1 MRYSTWILAYSPIEG
16 LVPFS
21 CKLTEPVWWIL
32 QRYLVT
38 VCYRPLFWNVSE
50 SSMLFNVVFTSSH
63 LQLHV
68 KSQRSLQQG
77 GDAASAVLIFVWREL
92 QKTLLFVML
101 YMPRSTIFRAY
112 FWCSWKN
119 RLYLWKVQSTT
130 RRSKFKICSFQCQ
143 KHNTCRNNV
152 SIEGFFAELLEP
164 FFHQFLCAGPQQ
176 LRSGVILYLLKSV
189 LLSVLPR

>member
-38 VCYRPLFWNVSE
+38 VHCLGTYLRVLCF
-50 SSMLFNVVFTSSH
+50 SMLSLH
-63 LQLHV
+63 LQLHII

-77 GDAASAVLIFVWREL
+77 RGMLRL
-92 QKTLLFVML
+92 LLFWSSFGVNFKKHCYL
-101 YMPRSTIFRAY
+101 PCSTCPAARYLQCIFDALEKSTCICGALNKSKLKAQHAVVNSI
-112 FWCSWKN
+112 FAVSNAK
-119 RLYLWKVQSTT
+119 STT
-130 RRSKFKICSFQCQ
+130 HAKTTFPLKDFCRTFGTVFPPSFVRR
-143 KHNTCRNNV
+143 TPA
-152 SIEGFFAELLEP
+152 IEEWY
-164 FFHQFLCAGPQQ
+164 C
-176 LRSGVILYLLKSV
+176 LLKSV